1 MAGSKEIRGKI
12 KSVQSTRK
20 ITKAMEM
27 VAASKMKKAQ
37 DRMRASRP
45 YLERVFNIVI
55 HIAKANTE
63 YRHPFLNKR
72 ERVKRVGAIVV
83 STDKGLCG
91 GMNTNV
97 LRLLL
102 SKHKEWTGAGL
113 GVDYVAIGNKGLAF
127 LTRMGANVV
136 ASAVQLGDR
145 PHLERVVGPVKA
157 LLDKYVA
164 GEVDEVWVFY
174 TSFINTMKQEPR
186 GGRIVPVPMQY
197 RSLGGTGEVVKPESA
212 GGSWDYIY
220 EPDAR
225 TLLDGMMRRYIE
237 AIVYQA
243 VAENMGS
250 EQSARMV
257 AMKAATDN
265 AGNLIAELKLIY
277 NKTRQAAITK
287 ELSEIV
293 GGAAAVGG

>member
-1 MAGSKEIRGKI
+1 MPSSKEIRGKI

-27 VAASKMKKAQ
+27 VAASKMRKAQ

-55 HIAKANTE
+55 HVAQANTE
-63 YRHPFLNKR
+63 YKHPFLHKR
-72 ERVKRVGAIVV
+72 EQVKRVGAIVV
-83 STDKGLCG
+83 TTDKGLCG
-91 GMNTNV
+91 GLNTNV

-102 SKHKEWTGAGL
+102 QKHKEWGAAGI
-113 GVDYVAIGNKGLAF
+113 GVDYVALGTKGLAF
-127 LTRMGANVV
+127 LSRLGGNVV

-145 PHLERVVGPVKA
+145 PHLERVVGPVKS

-164 GEVDEVWVFY
+164 GEIDEVWVFY

-186 GGRIVPVPMQY
+186 AGRIVPVPMQY
-197 RSLGGTGEVVKPESA
+197 RSLGGTGEFIRPEA
-212 GGSWDYIY
+212 ARGSWDYIY

-225 TLLDGMMRRYIE
+225 TLLDGLMRRYIE
-237 AIVYQA
+237 AVVYQA

-265 AGNLIAELKLIY
+265 AGKIIQELQLIY

-293 GGAAAVGG
+293 GGAAAV

>member
-1 MAGSKEIRGKI
+1 MSSSKEIRGKI

-63 YRHPFLNKR
+63 YRHPFLTKR
-72 ERVKRVGAIVV
+72 ENVKRVGAIVV
-83 STDKGLCG
+83 TTDKGLCG
-91 GMNTNV
+91 GLNTNV

-113 GVDYVAIGNKGLAF
+113 GVDYVAIGTRGLAF
-127 LTRMGANVV
+127 LSRMGASVV

-145 PHLERVVGPVKA
+145 PHLDRVVGPVKA
-157 LLDKYVA
+157 LLDKYLS
-164 GEVDEVWVFY
+164 GDIDEVWVFY

-186 GGRIVPVPMQY
+186 AGRIVPVPMQY
-197 RSLGGTGEVVKPESA
+197 RAFGTSDQIVKPEA
-212 GGSWDYIY
+212 AEGSWDYIY

-225 TLLDGMMRRYIE
+225 ALLDGMMRRYIE
-237 AIVYQA
+237 AAVYQA

-250 EQSARMV
+250 EQSARMI

-265 AGNLIAELKLIY
+265 AGKIINELQLIY

-293 GGAAAVGG
+293 GGAAAV